1 MFGVW
6 KSILTFS
13 KTSARGFVLPLA
25 LIILAILSALAMGLS
40 EQARNRLKEI
50 QRQQIE
56 WQNELAYRSVL
67 QQVIQILLIGEV
79 RYDKVVLNNL
89 QLPIDGRPVTIAGL
103 SVQAQDSA
111 GLLGLGWYRADR
123 MHRLLQQIS
132 TRKTADHISDELA
145 DWIDDD
151 HVRRRYG
158 LEVTEYF
165 AAGKKYQP
173 RNAAIRNLDEL
184 LELPSMTAELYN
196 GEADRPG
203 LRELVIAG
211 GSDHL
216 NVATAPVPVL
226 QAVLGLSAPQIGKI
240 IIARQQQNWTQIA
253 KLLPEFHEAYG
264 DYGPFAPSNIFR
276 IKIYRKN
283 NAALLVDVR
292 LTPAKPKPYEIIL
305 WHYPDHER
313 GWK

>member
-1 MFGVW
+1 MSGAW
-6 KSILTFS
+6 KSILVCNN
-13 KTSARGFVLPLA
+13 TSRGFVLPLA

-67 QQVIQILLIGEV
+67 QQVIQILLIGET
-79 RYDKVVLNNL
+79 RYNKIVLNNL
-89 QLPIDGRPVTIAGL
+89 QLPIDGRPVTMDGV
-103 SVQAQDSA
+103 SVAVQDSA
-111 GLLGLGWYRADR
+111 GLLGLGWYRADWMR
-123 MHRLLQQIS
+123 RLLQQIS
-132 TRKTADHISDELA
+132 SKQTADRLSDELA

-173 RNAAIRNLDEL
+173 RNAAIRSLDEL

-196 GEADRPG
+196 GHADRPG
-203 LRELVIAG
+203 LRELLIAG

-216 NVATAPVPVL
+216 NVATAPAPVL
-226 QAVLGLSAPQIGKI
+226 QAVLGLSAQQLGRIL
-240 IIARQQQNWTQIA
+240 IARQQQNWLQIS
-253 KLLPEFHEAYG
+253 KLLPSGHEAYG

-276 IKIYRKN
+276 IKIHRKN

-292 LTPAKPKPYEIIL
+292 LTPTKPKPYEIIL

-313 GWK
+313 GWN